1 MAKLTRFIDDNDPD
15 LRLCCPQCGSRLL
28 CIAGRLHCIKV
39 ESHEYHKVDGI
50 PILIN
55 PDRSIFRAD
64 DFFSQAPTTF
74 KQSGTLAMRIARW
87 LPSPSRN
94 VSGAACY
101 ARLASELRSRAPERR
116 RVLVVGSGD
125 GSANYGDL
133 LGVDHAVILETDVSL
148 AGSAKIVCDGSDL
161 PFEDGSF
168 DLIVCVAVLE
178 HVLEPHRCVEEFHRV
193 LRSDGIVYA
202 STPFMQQVHMGEYDF
217 TRFTR
222 SGHRWLF
229 RNFDELAS
237 GISTGPASAL
247 VWSLEYFLLSWS
259 TSVAW
264 RRIAKALT
272 RILFGWLNW
281 LDHLLA
287 YRTPALDGAGGF
299 YFIGR
304 RAEQVTLQA
313 RDMVGYYRGADD
325 RK

>member
-1 MAKLTRFIDDNDPD
+1 
-15 LRLCCPQCGSRLL
+15 
-28 CIAGRLHCIKV
+28 
-39 ESHEYHKVDGI
+39 
-50 PILIN
+50 
-55 PDRSIFRAD
+55 
-64 DFFSQAPTTF
+64 
-74 KQSGTLAMRIARW
+74 
-87 LPSPSRN
+87 
-94 VSGAACY
+94 
-101 ARLASELRSRAPERR
+101 
-116 RVLVVGSGD
+116 VVGSGD

-133 LGVDHAVILETDVSL
+133 LGVDNAVILETDVSL

-178 HVLEPHRCVEEFHRV
+178 HVLEFHRV

-229 RNFDELAS
+229 RDFDEISS
-237 GISTGPASAL
+237 GMSNGPASAL
-247 VWSLEYFLLSWS
+247 VWSLEYFLMSWS
-259 TSVAW
+259 ASVAW

-281 LDHLLA
+281 LDHLLV
-287 YRTPALDGAGGF
+287 RREPALDGAGGF

-313 RDMVGYYRGADD
+313 RDMLGYYRGADD
-325 RK
+325 CK